1 MSSIEEVP
9 CCLCRTR
16 LATLEVELPPHIAA
30 RKGSVGRN
38 SGMIALLCA
47 LFLSKQ
53 GAGEAA
59 EAIEE
64 KKAMEVCEFQDT
76 AALFVEEAIFNVKCL
91 GPQRWLLENITL
103 ASSLPKPTMSL
114 LK

>member
-1 MSSIEEVP
+1 MSCVVAALLDSRNFKLCSICTHFICLRLQQIVMSYIKVL
-9 CCLCRTR
+9 CCFCRTR

-64 KKAMEVCEFQDT
+64 KKAMEVC
-76 AALFVEEAIFNVKCL
+76 
-91 GPQRWLLENITL
+91 
-103 ASSLPKPTMSL
+103 
-114 LK
+114 

>member
-1 MSSIEEVP
+1 MCNILCF
-9 CCLCRTR
+9 CCSRAR
-16 LATLEVELPPHIAA
+16 LATLEVALPPHIAA
-30 RKGSVGRN
+30 KEGSVRCD

-64 KKAMEVCEFQDT
+64 KMQMEV
-76 AALFVEEAIFNVKCL
+76 I
-91 GPQRWLLENITL
+91 
-103 ASSLPKPTMSL
+103 
-114 LK
+114 

>member
-1 MSSIEEVP
+1 
-9 CCLCRTR
+9 
-16 LATLEVELPPHIAA
+16 
-30 RKGSVGRN
+30 
-38 SGMIALLCA
+38 MIALLCA

-76 AALFVEEAIFNVKCL
+76 CCIVCFQELH
-91 GPQRWLLENITL
+91 LLICF
-103 ASSLPKPTMSL
+103 S
-114 LK
+114 